1 MKLNRE
7 QQKIQQE
14 LRMKANID
22 EYILRLDFPEKKQL
36 KFSNWTGIA
45 VTSMLSILLVI
56 SLILFLLVYA

>member
-22 EYILRLDFPEKKQL
+22 EYILRLDFPERKIP